1 MGIKYLNKYLRT
13 NCKESIVCIS
23 LNDLSGKVI
32 VVDVSIYLYRYEGE
46 DVLIENMYLLL
57 SIFRKYNIIP
67 IFIFDGKSPVEK
79 KALIQKR
86 IEHRQD
92 AEKEFNI
99 LKKKLELS
107 GDQDQ
112 EQEQEQEKED
122 IINEMDKLKKKIIYI
137 TKAKIDKVKSLITS
151 YGSTYYDAPY
161 EADDL
166 CVELVNQ
173 KKAWACLSED
183 MDMFVYGCPRVLR
196 YISLLNH
203 TVVLYNYK
211 GILKELDIISRDFQE
226 ICIIAGTDYNIN
238 NNINIFILFKYFND
252 FKKTK
257 NKINSSFCEWLEKE
271 TDIDN
276 IDLEMLEKIK
286 NMFKFKENDEDK
298 DNVLNKIKIVNSPI
312 QYNNLQLLLEE
323 NGFIFV

>member
-86 IEHRQD
+86 IDDRKD
-92 AEKEFNI
+92 AEKELNI
-99 LKKKLELS
+99 LKKRLEILE
-107 GDQDQ
+107 DQ
-112 EQEQEQEKED
+112 EDEKQDVMND
-122 IINEMDKLKKKIIYI
+122 IYKLKKKIIYI
-137 TKAKIDKVKSLITS
+137 TKEKIDKVKNLITS
-151 YGSTYYDAPY
+151 YGATYYDAPY
-161 EADDL
+161 EADEL
-166 CVELVNQ
+166 CAELVNK

-183 MDMFVYGCPRVLR
+183 MDMFVYGCSRVLR

-211 GILKELDIISRDFQE
+211 GILKELDIISKDFQE

-252 FKKTK
+252 YKKNQ
-257 NKINSSFCEWLEKE
+257 NKISSSFCEWLEKE

-286 NMFKFKENDEDK
+286 NMFKFKENANE
-298 DNVLNKIKIVNSPI
+298 NVLNKIKIINSPI
-312 QYNNLQLLLEE
+312 QYDNLQILLED